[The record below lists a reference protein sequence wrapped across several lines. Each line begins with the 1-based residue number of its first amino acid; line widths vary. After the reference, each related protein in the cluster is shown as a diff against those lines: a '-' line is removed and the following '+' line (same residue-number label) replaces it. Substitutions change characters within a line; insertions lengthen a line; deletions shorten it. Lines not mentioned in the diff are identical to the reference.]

1 MLHNQATLLEGGA
14 ALGTR
19 FPAYLKKE
27 TERGKEIKTEVGTEI
42 EIERGKETEEERE
55 TEIKTESKIVPVVVE
70 EMKEIKIVPLERRG
84 KEKEDNIQ
92 AAENAIFQ
100 RGPKEVEKRGKAIE
114 TGSLRGNGDG
124 MVVQLSRH
132 LSKISMGLTSLLSSE
147 PLQSPPPQPLPPY
160 LAHRDLPQPLPVG
173 PCRNL
178 TNPTRERRRENG
190 IQLERWRIEE
200 VDTADP
206 SHSHHQGITAM
217 SQTTIQI
224 NWRLMCCL

>member
-1 MLHNQATLLEGGA
+1 MLHNQATLLEEGA
-14 ALGTR
+14 ALGTP

-27 TERGKEIKTEVGTEI
+27 TERGKEIKTEAGTELEI
-42 EIERGKETEEERE
+42 ETERGKETEEERE
-55 TEIKTESKIVPVVVE
+55 TGIKTESKIVPVVVE
-70 EMKEIKIVPLERRG
+70 EMKEIKILALERRG
-84 KEKEDNIQ
+84 KEREDNIQ

-100 RGPKEVEKRGKAIE
+100 RGPKEAEKRGKAIE
-114 TGSLRGNGDG
+114 TGSLRGIGDG
-124 MVVQLSRH
+124 MVVLLSRH
-132 LSKISMGLTSLLSSE
+132 LSKILMGLTSLLSSE

-160 LAHRDLPQPLPVG
+160 LAPRDLPQPLPVG

-200 VDTADP
+200 VDTADH

-224 NWRLMCCL
+224 N